1 MARPRIL
8 VIDDSVTVLQVLEG
22 ALAASYDVVTAADG
36 LQGFEIARAVRP
48 DLIVTDNIMPG
59 LGGFALIDRLRTD
72 PATAAIPAIV
82 LTSEDADGPPAHAGL
97 HPPAAVVTKSF
108 DTGPLLTAI
117 ATALASRIA
126 L

>member
-8 VIDDSVTVLQVLEG
+8 VIDDSATVLQVLEG
-22 ALAASYDVVTAADG
+22 ALAASYDVVTASDG
-36 LQGFEIARAVRP
+36 LDGFEKARVVRP

-59 LGGFALIDRLRTD
+59 LGGFALVDRLRSD
-72 PATAAIPAIV
+72 PATAAIPAII
-82 LTSEDADGPPAHAGL
+82 LTSEDPDGPPADAGL

-108 DTGPLLTAI
+108 DTGPLLAAI
-117 ATALASRIA
+117 ETALASRIA